1 MARDSLRSL
10 PSSTTGVVVVVVVV
24 VAIVWN
30 GEGGG
35 RLGAGR
41 VGIRFQVQCMSPLP
55 PPVAGLCK
63 QRKNLLSVP
72 ETNLISCTMSKRKQT
87 HDMDVDDDS
96 TDEPVRFHLER

>member
-41 VGIRFQVQCMSPLP
+41 VGIRFQV
-55 PPVAGLCK
+55 PVYVSTPSA
-63 QRKNLLSVP
+63 R
-72 ETNLISCTMSKRKQT
+72 SKI
-87 HDMDVDDDS
+87 M
-96 TDEPVRFHLER
+96 